1 MSTKQTSKSKSHENT
16 KQAGERIVSKQQ
28 PDQQTESRLKEF
40 FHDELKDIYWAEKH
54 LVKTLP
60 KLAKASTSDELK
72 AAFTEHLEV
81 TKNHV
86 ARLEQVFDILGET
99 AQAKKCEAME
109 GITKEGE
116 EIIEDTE
123 DGTATRDVGLI
134 LAGQKT
140 EHYEIATYGG
150 LAQIAKTLGQEDISK
165 LLEATLAEEKEAD
178 KNLSALAKNS
188 VNNLAN
194 QE

>member
-16 KQAGERIVSKQQ
+16 KQTGERIVSKQQ

-40 FHDELKDIYWAEKH
+40 FHDELKDIYWAERH